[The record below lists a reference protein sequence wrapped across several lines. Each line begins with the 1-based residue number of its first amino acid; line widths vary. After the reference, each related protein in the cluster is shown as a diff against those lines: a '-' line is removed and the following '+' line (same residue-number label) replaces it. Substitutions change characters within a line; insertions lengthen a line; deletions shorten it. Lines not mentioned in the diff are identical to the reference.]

1 MIPVSIMLPNHLI
14 KAIEFQS
21 LTAKTFVFHPASPFR
36 IAKRPFLGQDF
47 QEAFLGICVHV
58 FEIIRT

>member
-21 LTAKTFVFHPASPFR
+21 LTAKTFVFHPAGPFR
-36 IAKRPFLGQDF
+36 IAKRPFMGPR
-47 QEAFLGICVHV
+47 FLGSLSWGLCARI
-58 FEIIRT
+58 